1 MLDAHRGSLPRD
13 GRSLPLRRRLAR
25 VVIGARAAR
34 SWVEADMADSPH
46 TSRPALDEL
55 PRTVLDGLLEGC
67 QVISRD
73 YRYLYVNDAI
83 VRQSQTTR
91 EALLGRTMMEAY
103 PGIEDTEMFSVLRR
117 CMDDFVPARIENE
130 FTFPDGSRRWFEL
143 YFEPVNVGVTILSI
157 DINDRK
163 RAETEARTRAIDQ
176 RRLESQLETVQ
187 RLEAVGRLAGGVA
200 HDFNNLLSVILTYAQ
215 FAIEALPESDPIRAD
230 IEQVHE
236 AGLRAASL
244 TRQLLAY
251 SRRQVL
257 ERQITNLNDVVAG
270 LAVMLRRLLRE
281 DITLDVLPAADLDNV
296 FADPGQLEQVIMNVV
311 VNAGDAMPLGGRII
325 IETSNAVVEPE
336 TEPGAP
342 AAPRRVVR
350 ISIADTGVG
359 MSPEILGRV
368 FDPFFTTK
376 ETGKGTGLGLST
388 VYGIV
393 KQSGGEVSIESE
405 LGRGTTVT
413 IDLPPAEAAASRKRR
428 GRRTTLATGD
438 ETILIAED
446 EEAVR
451 RAAQRIL
458 EAAGYEVLTASNGDE
473 AVALVRAH
481 AGDIHLLLTD
491 VVMPGM
497 SGRELAER
505 LEVLRPAL
513 KVLFVSGYT
522 DDAIVHHGV
531 LETGTPF
538 LGKPFAVSAL
548 TRKVREVLDE
558 G

>member
-1 MLDAHRGSLPRD
+1 
-13 GRSLPLRRRLAR
+13 
-25 VVIGARAAR
+25 
-34 SWVEADMADSPH
+34 MADSPH
-46 TSRPALDEL
+46 TSRPALALDEL
-55 PRTVLDGLLEGC
+55 PRTILDSLLEGC

-73 YRYLYVNDAI
+73 YRYLYLNDAI
-83 VRQSQTTR
+83 VRQSRTTR

-103 PGIEDTEMFSVLRR
+103 TGIEDTEMFSVLRR
-117 CMDDFVPARIENE
+117 CMDDRVPARIENE
-130 FTFPDGSRRWFEL
+130 LTFPDGSRRWFEL

-230 IEQVHE
+230 IEQVQE

-257 ERQITNLNDVVAG
+257 ERQITNLDDVVAG

-311 VNAGDAMPLGGRII
+311 VNAGDAMPLGGRIT